1 FALRIAGLI
10 VIIVIFVTA
19 GTMFVTSQLVLMP
32 ILQLRR
38 SLFSL
43 AEDPDNIENYHIKS
57 NAQGE
62 MNDILSAHNTMLTE
76 VANSR
81 RLDKERAEERASFS
95 ERHDPLTQLPNRKL
109 FLEHLSKV
117 LVDAKDS
124 ETIIRV
130 LVINFSDFRLIN
142 DAYGQNFSNQ
152 LLISTAKKLDAMTS
166 SNSFVARLDT
176 DEFAITNTDS
186 GGLDQAATLAGH
198 ILAVCANPL
207 MIDGMSFNLHPRIG
221 IACSSDNR
229 DAEYLLQ
236 NAKTALNILLDNPNS
251 YEKYRFYASDMTK
264 LRQQKQEIERD
275 LRHAINHNQ
284 LSLFYQPKMTL
295 NYENSVCTSS
305 SCEALIRWHHP
316 TKGLLSPGEFI
327 PIAEKSELIFSL
339 GEWVLSEACMQI
351 KLWRKAGFVVPRVA
365 VNLSVR
371 QFLDPKL
378 PELVSDIIKNSG
390 VNADDLELEITE
402 SAAMSDIQT
411 SIMMLEKLRQIGV
424 RLSIDD
430 FGTGHSSLGYLQ
442 QLKVNSLKIDKIFID
457 GIDRD
462 EDANIICDAI
472 IRLGQSLGLKIIAEG
487 VESNTQLDFLRERH
501 CDEVQGFLFA
511 HPMSSI
517 DLTKELK
524 LGAHE

>member
-1 FALRIAGLI
+1 
-10 VIIVIFVTA
+10 
-19 GTMFVTSQLVLMP
+19 
-32 ILQLRR
+32 
-38 SLFSL
+38 
-43 AEDPDNIENYHIKS
+43 
-57 NAQGE
+57 
-62 MNDILSAHNTMLTE
+62 
-76 VANSR
+76 
-81 RLDKERAEERASFS
+81 
-95 ERHDPLTQLPNRKL
+95 
-109 FLEHLSKV
+109 
-117 LVDAKDS
+117 
-124 ETIIRV
+124 
-130 LVINFSDFRLIN
+130 
-142 DAYGQNFSNQ
+142 
-152 LLISTAKKLDAMTS
+152 
-166 SNSFVARLDT
+166 
-176 DEFAITNTDS
+176 
-186 GGLDQAATLAGH
+186 
-198 ILAVCANPL
+198 
-207 MIDGMSFNLHPRIG
+207 
-221 IACSSDNR
+221 
-229 DAEYLLQ
+229 
-236 NAKTALNILLDNPNS
+236 
-251 YEKYRFYASDMTK
+251 
-264 LRQQKQEIERD
+264 
-275 LRHAINHNQ
+275 
-284 LSLFYQPKMTL
+284 
-295 NYENSVCTSS
+295 
-305 SCEALIRWHHP
+305 
-316 TKGLLSPGEFI
+316 
-327 PIAEKSELIFSL
+327 
-339 GEWVLSEACMQI
+339 MQI